1 MENSVKMK
9 RHESFSIREGW
20 IAKGIKAIK
29 KNPKVFSSQDATD
42 TLGICNNMVK
52 SLKYWMIATRIID
65 DCSKSI
71 KLSEFGEL
79 LDKYDEYLDDDF
91 SWWMLHV
98 MMALNIE
105 EFYTLN
111 VFFNKCVMQTFSKE
125 NLFEIISKRLYSK
138 NIKFNENTLVD
149 EINMIIKTYCI
160 DEKIDNPEN
169 NFVCPLSNLELIKK
183 IGKNSYMRNKP
194 SAKKL
199 NYLVVYFLILNL
211 IKESD
216 AMSIDHMLNA
226 ENGPAK
232 ILNLDKNLLNDYL
245 DELRSNKL
253 IDINRTAGLNMVYIR
268 QRLSIKEIFAKYFDG
283 GCDEI

>member
-29 KNPKVFSSQDATD
+29 KNPKVFSSQNATD
-42 TLGICNNMVK
+42 ILGIGNNMVK
-52 SLKYWMIATRIID
+52 SLKYWMIATTIID
-65 DCSKSI
+65 DSSKNI

-79 LDKYDEYLDDDF
+79 LDKYDEYLEDDF

-98 MMALNIE
+98 MMTLNIE
-105 EFYTLN
+105 EFYVLN

-169 NFVCPLSNLELIKK
+169 NFMCPLSNLELLKK
-183 IGKNSYMRNKP
+183 IGKNLYERNKP

-199 NYLVVYFLILNL
+199 NYLVVYFLILNT

-216 AMSIDHMLNA
+216 AMSINDIFNS
-226 ENGPAK
+226 ENGPSK

>member
-20 IAKGIKAIK
+20 IAKGIKTIK
-29 KNPKVFSSQDATD
+29 KNPKVFSSQNATD
-42 TLGICNNMVK
+42 ILGIGNNMVK

-65 DCSKSI
+65 VSSKNI

-98 MMALNIE
+98 MVALNIE
-105 EFYTLN
+105 EFYVLN

-183 IGKNSYMRNKP
+183 IGKNSYVRNKP
-194 SAKKL
+194 SVKKL

-216 AMSIDHMLNA
+216 AMSIDDMLNA
-226 ENGPAK
+226 ENGPSK